1 SSAFM
6 VEGASVPVAVVEAPP
21 DAVEALAPALTSKL
35 WPLAGGVDGA
45 DAFFPASVCCRAE
58 IRSSA
63 FEAAAPARKN
73 IDTTPRE
80 IAHLASMSARAV
92 PSAGIF

>member
-1 SSAFM
+1 M
-6 VEGASVPVAVVEAPP
+6 VEGASGLVAVEDVPP

-35 WPLAGGVDGA
+35 WLFAGDVDGA
-45 DAFFPASVCCRAE
+45 DAFFPAMVCCRAE

-73 IDTTPRE
+73 IDTHSTRK
-80 IAHLASMSARAV
+80 IAHFALVMSKSRAACRHAI
-92 PSAGIF
+92 SA

>member
-1 SSAFM
+1 M
-6 VEGASVPVAVVEAPP
+6 EVLPVVAEP
-21 DAVEALAPALTSKL
+21 LAPLTSKL
-35 WPLAGGVDGA
+35 WLLAGDVEGA

-63 FEAAAPARKN
+63 LEAAAPARKN

-80 IAHLASMSARAV
+80 IAHFGLVVSKSRAAV
-92 PSAGIF
+92 PRAITP